1 MARVLRTRGNR
12 FSNVWKLVRLAAVA
26 ACVVLTGTRDS
37 AGEGLSYIY
46 GIDDNNYVWEV
57 DPAGKT
63 YTRELNT
70 GLTGLSNAFAY
81 DTARDDMYFLSS
93 AKELYYW
100 DHRSTFAKL
109 STREQLGL
117 GTGITQPANAAHYAD
132 AYWFFNEGANTLNK
146 ASLNYLDNVPTSV
159 ASLTTYA
166 ISGIPGT
173 LSTNNTFGDIAINGN
188 TGVLY
193 AATVSGLFYSID
205 LGALSAGAGTAS
217 VIKSNGTGNPS
228 LQIAFSS
235 DYATLYATNYVG
247 GQWYTMDVLTGNLTA
262 IDGFQTKLNGSNG
275 FRDLGGSSIAPVPEP
290 STWALMA
297 VATGLIAVRRWRGA
311 GRRQVV
317 CAGRE
322 IDRL

>member
-1 MARVLRTRGNR
+1 MARVLRTSGNR
-12 FSNVWKLVRLAAVA
+12 FSIVWKLVRLAAVA

-37 AGEGLSYIY
+37 TGAGLSYIY
-46 GIDDNNYVWEV
+46 GIDDDNYVWEV

-63 YTRELNT
+63 YTRELKT

-100 DHRSTFAKL
+100 NHGSTFTKL
-109 STREQLGL
+109 STAANLGL
-117 GTGITQPANAAHYAD
+117 SSVTQPANAAYYAD
-132 AYWFFNEGANTLNK
+132 AYWFFNEGANTLNR
-146 ASLNYLDNVPTSV
+146 ASLNYSDNVPTSV

-166 ISGIPGT
+166 ISGIPG
-173 LSTNNTFGDIAINGN
+173 SISANNLFGDIAINGN

-193 AATVSGLFYSID
+193 AATTTGLFYSVD
-205 LGALSAGAGTAS
+205 LGALSGGAGTAS

-235 DYATLYATNYVG
+235 DYATLYATNYAG
-247 GQWYTMDVLTGNLTA
+247 GQWYTMDVASGNVTS
-262 IDGFQTKLNGSNG
+262 IPGFQTQLKGSTG
-275 FRDLGGSSIAPVPEP
+275 FRDLGGSSISPVPEP
-290 STWALMA
+290 STWALLA
-297 VATGLIAVRRWRGA
+297 VATGLIGVQRWRGV
-311 GRRQVV
+311 GRRRLA

>member
-1 MARVLRTRGNR
+1 MARVLRTSGNR

-37 AGEGLSYIY
+37 TEAGLSYIY

-93 AKELYYW
+93 GKELYYW
-100 DHRSTFAKL
+100 NHGSTFTKL
-109 STREQLGL
+109 STAATLGL
-117 GTGITQPANAAHYAD
+117 SSVTQPANAAYYSD

-146 ASLNYLDNVPTSV
+146 ASLNYVNNVPTSV
-159 ASLTTYA
+159 ASLATYA
-166 ISGIPGT
+166 ISGIPG
-173 LSTNNTFGDIAINGN
+173 SIFSNNLFGDIAINGN
-188 TGVLY
+188 TGLLY
-193 AATVSGLFYSID
+193 AATTTGLFYSVD
-205 LGALSAGAGTAS
+205 LGALSGGAGAAT
-217 VIKSNGTGNPS
+217 VIKAAGSNPS

-235 DYATLYATNYVG
+235 DYATLYATNYAG
-247 GQWYTMDVLTGNLTA
+247 GQWYTMDVASGNVTS
-262 IDGFQTKLNGSNG
+262 IPGFQTQLNGSNG
-275 FRDLGGSSIAPVPEP
+275 FRDLGGSSISPVPEP

-311 GRRQVV
+311 GRRRVA

>member
-1 MARVLRTRGNR
+1 MAQVLRTSGNR

-37 AGEGLSYIY
+37 TGAGLSYIY
-46 GIDDNNYVWEV
+46 GIDDDNYVWEV

-63 YTRELNT
+63 YTRALNT

-93 AKELYYW
+93 GKELYYW
-100 DHRSTFAKL
+100 NHGSTFAKL

-117 GTGITQPANAAHYAD
+117 GTGITQPANAAYYAD

-146 ASLNYLDNVPTSV
+146 ASLNYSDNVPTSV

-173 LSTNNTFGDIAINGN
+173 ISANNLFGDIAINGN

-193 AATVSGLFYSID
+193 AATTTGLFYSVD
-205 LGALSAGAGTAS
+205 LGALSGGAGTAS

-235 DYATLYATNYVG
+235 DYATLYATNYAG
-247 GQWYTMDVLTGNLTA
+247 GQWYTMDVASGNVTS
-262 IDGFQTKLNGSNG
+262 IPGFQTQLKGSTG

-290 STWALMA
+290 STWALLF
-297 VATGLIAVRRWRGA
+297 VAAGAIGVRRWRGA
-311 GRRQVV
+311 GRRRGA

>member
-1 MARVLRTRGNR
+1 MAQVLRMSGNR
-12 FSNVWKLVRLAAVA
+12 FSIVWKLVRLAAVA
-26 ACVVLTGTRDS
+26 AGVVLTGTRDS
-37 AGEGLSYIY
+37 TEAGLSYIY

-93 AKELYYW
+93 GKELYYW
-100 DHRSTFAKL
+100 NHGSTFTKL
-109 STREQLGL
+109 STADTLGL
-117 GTGITQPANAAHYAD
+117 SSVTQPANAAYYAD

-146 ASLNYLDNVPTSV
+146 ASLNYVNNMPTSV
-159 ASLTTYA
+159 ASLATYA
-166 ISGIPGT
+166 ISGIPG
-173 LSTNNTFGDIAINGN
+173 SISSNNLFGDIAINGN
-188 TGVLY
+188 TGLLY
-193 AATVSGLFYSID
+193 AATTSGLFYSVD
-205 LGALSAGAGTAS
+205 LGALSGGAGTAS

-235 DYATLYATNYVG
+235 DYATLYATNYAG
-247 GQWYTMDVLTGNLTA
+247 GQWYTMDVPSGNLTA
-262 IDGFQTKLNGSNG
+262 IVGLQTKLDGTNG
-275 FRDLGGSSIAPVPEP
+275 FRDLGGSSISPVPEP
-290 STWALMA
+290 STWALLA
-297 VATGLIAVRRWRGA
+297 VATGLLGVQRWRGV
-311 GRRQVV
+311 GRRRLA